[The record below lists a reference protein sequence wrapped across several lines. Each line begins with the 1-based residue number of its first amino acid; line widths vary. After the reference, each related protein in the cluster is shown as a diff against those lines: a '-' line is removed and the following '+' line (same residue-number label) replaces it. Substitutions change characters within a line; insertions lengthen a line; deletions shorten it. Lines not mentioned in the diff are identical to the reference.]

1 MLLWFSTWF
10 KNRIEFL
17 RCGPKYVFFVVF
29 CIALWATSVVFAGG
43 LCSSQDAKSGATVI
57 SPAKIKLPMVPKPLG
72 LGEHRRLHV
81 MRMRH
86 IRRASFQSPNPVAG
100 QRRTAHFTGSG
111 DEALL
116 VLCASR
122 A

>member
-1 MLLWFSTWF
+1 M
-10 KNRIEFL
+10 
-17 RCGPKYVFFVVF
+17 Y
-29 CIALWATSVVFAGG
+29 
-43 LCSSQDAKSGATVI
+43 AKSGATEI
-57 SPAKIKLPMVPKPLG
+57 SPAKIKPSSTADGAQPLG

-86 IRRASFQSPNPVAG
+86 IRRASFQSPNQVAG

-116 VLCASR
+116 VLRASR